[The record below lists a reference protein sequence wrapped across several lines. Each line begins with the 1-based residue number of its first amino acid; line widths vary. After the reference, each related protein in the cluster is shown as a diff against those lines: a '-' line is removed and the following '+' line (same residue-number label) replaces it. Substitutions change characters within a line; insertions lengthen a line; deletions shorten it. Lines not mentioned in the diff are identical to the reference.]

1 MSFFYEK
8 LVRPSLFQ
16 LETEKAHDFGVHALE
31 LLANSNFACKILK
44 SFLLE
49 KSRPVELWGL
59 KFPNVIGQAAGL
71 DKDGRFPRASEALGF
86 GHIEVGTVTPL
97 RQDGNEKP
105 RLFRVPKQRALINR
119 MGFNNLGAENLLNN
133 ILLRFPKNERSVPLG
148 INLGKGK
155 NTPLEEAMDDYKK
168 SFFKLAHMADYITI
182 NISSPNTPGLRKLHL
197 KENLAPFLQGIKD
210 FREEWTACNKT
221 ASPPC
226 LLKISPDENYVT
238 IETIVGLIRDFGF
251 DGIVA
256 SNTSVNHEAHKV
268 LDINTTGG
276 LSGRPIGQKSNEI
289 INFISKLTNGNFP
302 IIGCGG
308 IHDYESAR
316 RKLDAGANLLQLY
329 TGFIYEGPFLPNK
342 LSTQISKEVSW
353 V

>member
-16 LETEKAHDFGVHALE
+16 LESEKAHDLGVHALE
-31 LLANSNFACKILK
+31 LLSKSKCACKILK

-86 GHIEVGTVTPL
+86 GHIEVGTVTPI

-119 MGFNNLGAENLLNN
+119 MGFNNLGADNLLNN
-133 ILLRFPKNERSVPLG
+133 ILEKFPKNERSVPLG

-155 NTPLEEAMDDYKK
+155 NTPLDEAMDDYRK

-197 KENLAPFLQGIKD
+197 KENLAPFLQGIRD
-210 FREEWTACNKT
+210 FREEWTDCNKT

-256 SNTSVNHEAHKV
+256 SNTSVNHETHKV
-268 LDINTTGG
+268 QDVITVGG
-276 LSGRPIGQKSNEI
+276 LSGRPIGKKSNEI
-289 INFISKLTNGNFP
+289 IHFISKLTNGKFP

-329 TGFIYEGPFLPNK
+329 TGFIYEGPFLPSK
-342 LSTQISKEVSW
+342 LSTQISKEISW

>member
-1 MSFFYEK
+1 M
-8 LVRPSLFQ
+8 
-16 LETEKAHDFGVHALE
+16 
-31 LLANSNFACKILK
+31 
-44 SFLLE
+44 
-49 KSRPVELWGL
+49 WGL

-71 DKDGRFPRASEALGF
+71 DKDGRFREHRKPLVLV
-86 GHIEVGTVTPL
+86 IEVGTVTPL
-97 RQDGNEKP
+97 RDGNEKP

-155 NTPLEEAMDDYKK
+155 TLLWKK
-168 SFFKLAHMADYITI
+168 PWMTTKVVFKLAHMADYITI

-238 IETIVGLIRDFGF
+238 IETIVG
-251 DGIVA
+251 
-256 SNTSVNHEAHKV
+256 
-268 LDINTTGG
+268 
-276 LSGRPIGQKSNEI
+276 
-289 INFISKLTNGNFP
+289 
-302 IIGCGG
+302 
-308 IHDYESAR
+308 
-316 RKLDAGANLLQLY
+316 
-329 TGFIYEGPFLPNK
+329 
-342 LSTQISKEVSW
+342 
-353 V
+353 

>member
-1 MSFFYEK
+1 MSFLYEN

-16 LETEKAHDFGVHALE
+16 IETERAHDLGVHALE
-31 LLANSNFACKILK
+31 LLGKSTFTCKILK

-49 KSRPVELWGL
+49 KSKPVELWGL

-86 GHIEVGTVTPL
+86 GHIEVGTVTPF

-105 RLFRVPKQRALINR
+105 RLFRVPEHGALINR
-119 MGFNNLGAENLLNN
+119 MGFNNYGADNLLKN
-133 ILLRFPKNERSVPLG
+133 LSEKFPKNKRSVPLG

-155 NTPLEEAMDDYKK
+155 NTPLEEAVGDYKN
-168 SFFKLAHMADYITI
+168 SFFKLAHQADYITI

-197 KENLAPFLQGIKD
+197 KENLVPFLQGIKH
-210 FREEWTACNKT
+210 FREEWANYNKT

-238 IETIVGLIRDFGF
+238 IETIVGLIHDFGF

-256 SNTSVNHEAHKV
+256 SNTSVNHEAHIFQNVNK
-268 LDINTTGG
+268 IGG
-276 LSGRPIGQKSNEI
+276 LSGKPLAKKSNEI
-289 INFISKLTNGNFP
+289 ISFISKLTNGKFP

-316 RKLDAGANLLQLY
+316 KKLDLGANLLQLY
-329 TGFIYEGPFLPNK
+329 TGLIYKGPLLPSKISN
-342 LSTQISKEVSW
+342 QISKVASW